1 MNQPTK
7 SAPARR
13 AADTSA
19 FIFTLKFW
27 MRPPDEIDDWAEFVE
42 MVETHPEIRTK
53 FISMNADTSWP
64 SLVLAKDMRLAIET
78 QSIARAEIEAWER
91 VARPC

>member
-42 MVETHPEIRTK
+42 MVENHPEIRAK
-53 FISMNADTSWP
+53 FVSMDPDASWQ
-64 SLVLAKDMRLAIET
+64 SLVVAKDMCLAIEA

-91 VARPC
+91 AARRC